1 MDTNA
6 KPVSLSVVPVAA
18 VPVVAEHPEIAVPPV
33 AVSVDTGKTSD
44 RRNQSQQRADDNA
57 KYRLVIEE
65 GPTQGTFV
73 YKTLDSTTGEIV
85 RQFPREQVL
94 RMAES
99 GGYSAGGLIDTSA

>member
-6 KPVSLSVVPVAA
+6 KSVSLSLVPVTAVPVA
-18 VPVVAEHPEIAVPPV
+18 PELSDIAVPPV
-33 AVSVDTGKTSD
+33 AVSVDTGKASD
-44 RRNQSQQRADDNA
+44 RNPASQQAEDAA

-85 RQFPREQVL
+85 RQFPREQIL

>member
-6 KPVSLSVVPVAA
+6 KPVSVNVAPVIA
-18 VPVVAEHPEIAVPPV
+18 VPAVVDPAVAVPPV

-44 RRNQSQQRADDNA
+44 RNRAA
-57 KYRLVIEE
+57 KQAEEASRYRLVIEE

-73 YKTLDSTTGEIV
+73 YKTLDSTTGEII

>member
-6 KPVSLSVVPVAA
+6 KPVSVTIAPVAA
-18 VPVVAEHPEIAVPPV
+18 VPAVVEPTIAVPPV

-44 RRNQSQQRADDNA
+44 RNRSQKQADENA
-57 KYRLVIEE
+57 RYRLVIEE

-73 YKTLDSTTGEIV
+73 YKTLDSATGEIV

>member
-6 KPVSLSVVPVAA
+6 KPVTLTVVPVAA
-18 VPVVAEHPEIAVPPV
+18 VPVVAEQSEIAVPPV
-33 AVSVDTGKTSD
+33 AVSVDTGRTSD
-44 RRNQSQQRADDNA
+44 KSRAQQQAEDAAR
-57 KYRLVIEE
+57 YRLVIEE

-85 RQFPREQVL
+85 RQFPREQVM

-99 GGYSAGGLIDTSA
+99 GSYSAGGLIDTSA

>member
-6 KPVSLSVVPVAA
+6 KPVSVNVVPIAPVQA
-18 VPVVAEHPEIAVPPV
+18 VVEPAVAVPPV

-44 RRNQSQQRADDNA
+44 RRSQAQQRADENA
-57 KYRLVIEE
+57 RYRLVIEE

-73 YKTLDSTTGEIV
+73 YKTLDSSTGEIV

>member
-6 KPVSLSVVPVAA
+6 KPVSVSVA
-18 VPVVAEHPEIAVPPV
+18 PVVAVQAVTEPAVAVPPV
-33 AVSVDTGKTSD
+33 AVSVDTGETSD
-44 RRNQSQQRADDNA
+44 RNPASQQAEDNA
-57 KYRLVIEE
+57 RYRLIIEE
-65 GPTQGTFV
+65 GPTQGTFI
-73 YKTLDSTTGEIV
+73 YKTLDGTTGEVV

>member
-18 VPVVAEHPEIAVPPV
+18 VPTVAEQPSIAVPPV

-44 RRNQSQQRADDNA
+44 RNRASQQAEEAAR
-57 KYRLVIEE
+57 YRLVIEE
-65 GPTQGTFV
+65 GPTQGSFV